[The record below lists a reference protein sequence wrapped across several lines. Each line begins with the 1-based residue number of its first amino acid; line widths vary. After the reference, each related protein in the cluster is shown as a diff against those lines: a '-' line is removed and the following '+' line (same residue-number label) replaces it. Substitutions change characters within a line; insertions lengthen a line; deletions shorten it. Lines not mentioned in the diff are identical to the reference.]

1 MPPKILNLP
10 TDGVMYLKTIQLT
23 VLSLLNNRI
32 HWWILRLTFPV
43 MMFEVSQWSLQ
54 KKKANLLPEVHKM
67 NHYILTRP
75 EKIL

>member
-54 KKKANLLPEVHKM
+54 KKKQIYCLKF
-67 NHYILTRP
+67 I
-75 EKIL
+75 K